1 MRLARPACLLLI
13 VAILV
18 PAASQGF
25 DPRHIDII
33 DYRLGMTE
41 AEITAVVERQ
51 GFLDAAYHRDDT
63 PCPTDPAR
71 RCLSAIE
78 ARTKDG
84 TLVLTFSIEAR
95 VERITYSLDVRKP
108 KAAARLERSV
118 LDRYGPPMT
127 TGPLKSGPMTTG
139 PMTTGPSTTGPMT
152 TGPLTWCL
160 RRNEDGLCPPDAPRL
175 TFDAG
180 HGHVAVLTLT
190 LR

>member
-13 VAILV
+13 VAILA

-41 AEITAVVERQ
+41 AEVTAVVARQ
-51 GFLDAAYHRDDT
+51 GFFDAAFRREDA
-63 PCPTDPAR
+63 PCPADPAR

-78 ARTKDG
+78 AHTKDG
-84 TLVLTFSIEAR
+84 TLVFAFSAEAR

-108 KAAARLERSV
+108 KAADLLERSV

-127 TGPLKSGPMTTG
+127 TGPI
-139 PMTTGPSTTGPMT
+139 
-152 TGPLTWCL
+152 TWCL
-160 RRNEDGLCPPDAPRL
+160 RRNDDGVCPPDAPRL
-175 TFDAG
+175 TFDGG
-180 HGHVAVLTLT
+180 HGPVAVLTLT

>member
-1 MRLARPACLLLI
+1 MRLARPACLLVI
-13 VAILV
+13 VATLA

-51 GFLDAAYHRDDT
+51 GFLHNAFHREDA
-63 PCPTDPAR
+63 PCPVDPAR

-78 ARTKDG
+78 AHTKDG
-84 TLVLTFSIEAR
+84 ALIFTFSAEGQVR
-95 VERITYSLDVRKP
+95 RITYSLDVRKP
-108 KAAARLERSV
+108 KSAALLERSV

-127 TGPLKSGPMTTG
+127 TGPF
-139 PMTTGPSTTGPMT
+139 
-152 TGPLTWCL
+152 TWCL
-160 RRNEDGLCPPDAPRL
+160 RRNDAGLCPPDAPRL
-175 TFDAG
+175 IFDNASG
-180 HGHVAVLTLT
+180 PVAVLTLT

>member
-13 VAILV
+13 VAILA

-41 AEITAVVERQ
+41 VEITAVVERQ

-84 TLVLTFSIEAR
+84 TLVFTFSIEAR

-127 TGPLKSGPMTTG
+127 TGPL
-139 PMTTGPSTTGPMT
+139 
-152 TGPLTWCL
+152 TWCL

-175 TFDAG
+175 TFDVG